1 MEYWSHGVMEKSSPG
16 LLGWLERFF
25 DTYLNLI
32 MLYYIQ
38 QINDHI
44 AKLSKTRSIHCGK
57 IFIQHSNTP
66 ALIYLQNPLFLTCPN
81 DYYVFNIGINLSGP
95 VMPGPGK
102 FGDINPHRTGYPH
115 KTPSCKRPSHPCLQL
130 LSARH
135 WIIS

>member
-66 ALIYLQNPLFLTCPN
+66 ALPNTPALQ
-81 DYYVFNIGINLSGP
+81 YSGINLSAKP
-95 VMPGPGK
+95 
-102 FGDINPHRTGYPH
+102 
-115 KTPSCKRPSHPCLQL
+115 
-130 LSARH
+130 
-135 WIIS
+135 IISDLP

>member
-1 MEYWSHGVMEKSSPG
+1 MEKSSPG

-66 ALIYLQNPLFLTCPN
+66 ALQYSRK
-81 DYYVFNIGINLSGP
+81 IG
-95 VMPGPGK
+95 
-102 FGDINPHRTGYPH
+102 FGSFREPEYKIIIGY
-115 KTPSCKRPSHPCLQL
+115 
-130 LSARH
+130 
-135 WIIS
+135 

>member
-1 MEYWSHGVMEKSSPG
+1 MEKSSLG

-66 ALIYLQNPLFLTCPN
+66 ALQY
-81 DYYVFNIGINLSGP
+81 SGT
-95 VMPGPGK
+95 
-102 FGDINPHRTGYPH
+102 D
-115 KTPSCKRPSHPCLQL
+115 
-130 LSARH
+130 LSAKP
-135 WIIS
+135 IISDLP